1 MSVKGLWMFLWLPNR
16 LPENGI
22 PSWRRRVQQLILRTP
37 SSAPWTNGAYLPIW
51 TYQKIKS
58 RPRLPGWAANRGR
71 RISSFL
77 NDGEF
82 ESCAF
87 PKASKSEEFASP
99 AHYFT
104 NPNFWN
110 VPKLFFLFYSI
121 AVLTQKPHTETWS
134 FWLCFFQY
142 KLVEVT
148 GFELVGHR
156 FMLFF
161 IVLNSLFLCLF
172 AIICACPYA
181 ILCFAMLPALYALR
195 EKIRENNPHHETLTS
210 HLTVSYTAT
219 KALPT
224 RCRKGFCSQ
233 FKIVIH
239 NQSISFAVRSV
250 CLMILIIGSLSA
262 FIFRAISRLRFFINR
277 FSSFGTDKDTSILSN
292 S

>member
-1 MSVKGLWMFLWLPNR
+1 MVR
-16 LPENGI
+16 
-22 PSWRRRVQQLILRTP
+22 
-37 SSAPWTNGAYLPIW
+37 
-51 TYQKIKS
+51 
-58 RPRLPGWAANRGR
+58 
-71 RISSFL
+71 
-77 NDGEF
+77 
-82 ESCAF
+82 
-87 PKASKSEEFASP
+87 
-99 AHYFT
+99 
-104 NPNFWN
+104 
-110 VPKLFFLFYSI
+110 
-121 AVLTQKPHTETWS
+121 
-134 FWLCFFQY
+134 
-142 KLVEVT
+142 VT
-148 GFELVGHR
+148 GLELVGHR

>member
-1 MSVKGLWMFLWLPNR
+1 MVR
-16 LPENGI
+16 
-22 PSWRRRVQQLILRTP
+22 
-37 SSAPWTNGAYLPIW
+37 
-51 TYQKIKS
+51 
-58 RPRLPGWAANRGR
+58 
-71 RISSFL
+71 
-77 NDGEF
+77 
-82 ESCAF
+82 
-87 PKASKSEEFASP
+87 
-99 AHYFT
+99 
-104 NPNFWN
+104 
-110 VPKLFFLFYSI
+110 
-121 AVLTQKPHTETWS
+121 
-134 FWLCFFQY
+134 
-142 KLVEVT
+142 VT
-148 GFELVGHR
+148 GLELVGHR

-224 RCRKGFCSQ
+224 RCWKGFC
-233 FKIVIH
+233 VIH